1 METLETTLQS
11 ILDKYKNEYKSI
23 CEPIS
28 GFVSRRNNAS
38 KFTEINKKL
47 VSEIIEKLNLF
58 MEINPNSEK
67 NKIIEIGQ
75 IYIKNFQKQI
85 INPFS

>member
-1 METLETTLQS
+1 MEALETTLQL
-11 ILDKYKNEYKSI
+11 ILDKYKNEYKLI
-23 CEPIS
+23 CEPVS

-58 MEINPNSEK
+58 MEINPASEK
-67 NKIIEIGQ
+67 NKVIEIGQ
-75 IYIKNFQKQI
+75 IYIKSFQKLI
-85 INPFS
+85 INPFW